1 MQPDTQILQN
11 SLWLILILVLWTLPW
26 KGAALWRAAKNNQK
40 MWFLT
45 IFIFNT
51 LGILEIVYL
60 FIFSKKKKKEEK
72 QEIFHTTLKF

>member
-40 MWFLT
+40 MWFLI